1 MKVYHSRT
9 RKNGRR
15 ATSLMVPVAELVSA
29 ARKGV
34 EALSEEIGL
43 AVMEMV
49 VDEERSQ
56 LADGPERKGH
66 RWGSQPGYVVW
77 GGKKLR
83 FPNKRVQGFNEKA
96 IPLESYKN
104 FQEDNEKALG
114 DMMRGVST
122 REYEEGVRG
131 FLRGYGIK
139 RSSTS
144 RRFIYATS
152 KKLEELMSRDLSELD
167 ITTVFIDGIG
177 FAKNLLVVA
186 LGVDSQGRK
195 HTLGLWQGATENAT
209 VCRSLLEDLV
219 HRGIDPDKGYLFVL
233 DGGKG
238 LRAGVKQVFG
248 GDAFVQRCHEHKKRN
263 VADHLPKS
271 IQGEFRRKMTAAY
284 GMASYDDAKDAL
296 EGIRRELDRLNPS
309 AARSLSE
316 GLEETLTLH
325 KMALPDSLRKSLST
339 TNLIESV
346 FSFAREKTGRVK
358 RWRGGDQAQ
367 RWAATALLRV
377 EPRWRKIKGYT
388 LMPKL
393 LEALGRK

>member
-1 MKVYHSRT
+1 MKVYHSRK
-9 RKNGRR
+9 KNNGLQ
-15 ATSLMVPVAELVSA
+15 ATSLMVPVTELISA
-29 ARKGV
+29 ARQGV
-34 EALSEEIGL
+34 EALTEEIGL
-43 AVMEMV
+43 TIMELV
-49 VDEERSQ
+49 VDEERRQ
-56 LADGPERKGH
+56 LADGPDRKGR

-83 FPNKRVQGFNEKA
+83 FPSKRVQSFDAKA

-104 FQEDNEKALG
+104 FQDDNEKALI

-122 REYEEGVRG
+122 RDYEEGVKG
-131 FLRGYGIK
+131 FLKGYGIK

-152 KKLEELMSRDLSELD
+152 KKLEELMNRDLRKLD

-177 FAKNLLVVA
+177 FAKNLLIVA

-209 VCRSLLEDLV
+209 VCKSLLEDLV
-219 HRGIDPDKGYLFVL
+219 RRGIDREKEYLFVL
-233 DGGKG
+233 DGGKA
-238 LRAGVKQVFG
+238 LRAAVKHVFG
-248 GDAFVQRCHEHKKRN
+248 ENALVQRCQEHKKRN
-263 VADHLPKS
+263 VTDHLPKS
-271 IQGEFRRKMTAAY
+271 IQGEFRRKMGAAY

-309 AARSLSE
+309 AGKSLLE

-325 KMALPDSLRKSLST
+325 KMELPDSLRTSLST

-346 FSFAREKTGRVK
+346 FSFVREKTGRVK
-358 RWRGGDQAQ
+358 RWRGGDQVQ
-367 RWAATALLRV
+367 RWAATALLKV